1 MADDETELLN
11 KSQEEENDD
20 KKKVGFQSDK
30 ASGDGEDDD
39 EGDDDNISGYTIKI
53 AVPNRSY
60 GNNRKNSSMYTGL
73 SFVPMNLW
81 QQFLNPV
88 FQFYLF
94 IMILEVIPPVSITEG
109 LPRTMYPY
117 AVVMIIQMFIDYL
130 VTFKVNNL
138 DNIQNSKDV
147 GLNPVFQKG
156 ESSY

>member
-1 MADDETELLN
+1 MADDETELLK

-20 KKKVGFQSDK
+20 KKKVGFQSNEG
-30 ASGDGEDDD
+30 SGDGDEDD
-39 EGDDDNISGYTIKI
+39 EGDDDSSSSGYTIKI
-53 AVPNRSY
+53 AVPNRRY

-73 SFVPMNLW
+73 SFIPMNLW

-94 IMILEVIPPVSITEG
+94 IMVLEVIPPVSITEG

-117 AVVMIIQMFIDYL
+117 GVVVFVQMLIDYF

-138 DNIQNSKDV
+138 DNIQNNQTV
-147 GLNPVFQKG
+147 GLNPDFQNG
-156 ESSY
+156 GV